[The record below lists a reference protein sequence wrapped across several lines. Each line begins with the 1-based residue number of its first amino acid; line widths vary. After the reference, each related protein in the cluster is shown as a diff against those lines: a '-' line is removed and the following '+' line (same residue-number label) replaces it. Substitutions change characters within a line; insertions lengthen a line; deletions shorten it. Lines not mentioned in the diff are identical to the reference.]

1 MPNPQIDMETPKIKS
16 VPELV
21 DAIDDAIHEASG
33 DYISYSAENKVK
45 AVITQDRASLHT
57 SLVAAV
63 EGKKEDAIKHPAQY
77 LGDPRRSEGHNTGYN
92 QALDDTLTIINS
104 IFKE

>member
-1 MPNPQIDMETPKIKS
+1 MKLKTPE
-16 VPELV
+16 EL
-21 DAIDDAIHEASG
+21 ARQLHEKG
-33 DYISYSAENKVK
+33 VIPL
-45 AVITQDRASLHT
+45 ITQDRQHIHT

-63 EGKKEDAIKHPAQY
+63 EADKRAMGTEINISNEYK
-77 LGDPRRSEGHNTGYN
+77 LGYR

>member
-1 MPNPQIDMETPKIKS
+1 METPKIKS
-16 VPELV
+16 VEEV
-21 DAIDDAIHEASG
+21 AEMWTEDDEKDVKTAI
-33 DYISYSAENKVK
+33 KV
-45 AVITQDRASLHT
+45 AVHQDRKQIHT

-63 EGKKEDAIKHPAQY
+63 EGDKKSMGMEINISNEYK
-77 LGDPRRSEGHNTGYN
+77 LGYR